1 MYAAYVLVLVLDLRK
16 GEVLGLRWH
25 AVDFGA
31 ASA

>member
-1 MYAAYVLVLVLDLRK
+1 MYAAHVLVLDLRK